1 MQSAS
6 KHVHSPKRRKGVE
19 HAQRQAADQVAVQV
33 EGPGDETR
41 GSQRS
46 LFSRTCSRR
55 VHQHAHAHAHERV
68 WVCMYARACVES
80 TSLNTYPHAHT
91 STRAHTHTHAHVRTR
106 ARRPYQYMHTCI
118 SYQSCACMHHNDLY
132 FMHVNMHV
140 HTSLCVY
147 MIHIYIYLSAH
158 ICVYIF
164 IHTLHAWMYM
174 WVYKSIQIIYIMYRY
189 TCHGCK
195 CMMRRMCML
204 TCMHAQVYHVHQTTI
219 GFARVCARAHV
230 SAHACIRRE
239 GAGNRGQ
246 LQRSYVHTRAQTCT
260 CIVRT
265 HSITQRLAHTHTQ
278 NTHAAHMYSS
288 IHAGIT

>member
-1 MQSAS
+1 
-6 KHVHSPKRRKGVE
+6 
-19 HAQRQAADQVAVQV
+19 
-33 EGPGDETR
+33 
-41 GSQRS
+41 
-46 LFSRTCSRR
+46 
-55 VHQHAHAHAHERV
+55 
-68 WVCMYARACVES
+68 
-80 TSLNTYPHAHT
+80 
-91 STRAHTHTHAHVRTR
+91 
-106 ARRPYQYMHTCI
+106 
-118 SYQSCACMHHNDLY
+118 MHHNDLY
-132 FMHVNMHV
+132 FMHVNMHI

-147 MIHIYIYLSAH
+147 MIHIYIYLSTH

-164 IHTLHAWMYM
+164 IHTLHACMYM

-195 CMMRRMCML
+195 CMMMRMCML
-204 TCMHAQVYHVHQTTI
+204 TCMHALVYHMHQTTI

-239 GAGNRGQ
+239 GAGSRGQ
-246 LQRSYVHTRAQTCT
+246 HQRSHVHTRAQTCT